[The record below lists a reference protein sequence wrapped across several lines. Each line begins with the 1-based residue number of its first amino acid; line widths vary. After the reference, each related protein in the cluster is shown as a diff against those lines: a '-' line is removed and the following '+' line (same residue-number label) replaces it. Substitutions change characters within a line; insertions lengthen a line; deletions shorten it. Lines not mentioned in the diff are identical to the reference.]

1 MAVAERLAW
10 QDVRSFDGHRPTSEE
25 DLEYALSLA
34 SLSFL
39 LAVIWGQP
47 LIRLLRRW
55 RMGKLIRIDGPRS
68 HEEKMGTPTMGGL
81 MVIIPVLVITIV
93 LNVANL
99 LNPDPII
106 GRSIIV
112 PMAAMAGYGILGGL
126 DDYIGVRGMR
136 RGEGLLGRWIFAT
149 QVVMAL
155 IIALVLHLALD
166 YRRLALPGVEEPI
179 DIGFLY
185 VPVAMIIIVG
195 FSNAVNLTDGLDGL
209 AGIIV
214 ASAFAAY
221 AVIAYL
227 QGWAYLARFGFIVVG
242 ASFGFLWYNAHP
254 AELFMGGVGSYALG
268 ATLGVMALMSGQ
280 WLVLPIVAVIPV
292 AEALSVML
300 QVGYFKLTRRLTG
313 QGKRLFKMSPLHHHF
328 ELLGWSETQVVQ
340 RFWLVA
346 VLAAMLGVALA
357 LL

>member
-1 MAVAERLAW
+1 M
-10 QDVRSFDGHRPTSEE
+10 
-25 DLEYALSLA
+25 EYALALA

-39 LAVIWGQP
+39 LAVIWGRP
-47 LIRLLRRW
+47 LISLLRHW

-99 LNPDPII
+99 VNPDPII
-106 GRSIIV
+106 GRSILV
-112 PMAAMAGYGILGGL
+112 PMAIMAGYAILGGI
-126 DDYIGVRGMR
+126 DDYVGVRGMR
-136 RGEGLLGRWIFAT
+136 RGEGLLGRWVIGAQT
-149 QVVMAL
+149 AMAL
-155 IIALVLHLALD
+155 AAALVLYFVLD
-166 YRRLALPGVEEPI
+166 YHNVALPGVDEPV
-179 DIGFLY
+179 DIGILY
-185 VPVAMIIIVG
+185 ILVAVFIIVAT
-195 FSNAVNLTDGLDGL
+195 SNAVNFTDGLDGL

-242 ASFGFLWYNAHP
+242 ASFAFLWYNAHP

-280 WLVLPIVAVIPV
+280 WLMLPIVAIVPV
-292 AEALSVML
+292 AEVLSVIL
-300 QVGYFKLTRRLTG
+300 QVGYFKLSRRMTGQPRRL
-313 QGKRLFKMSPLHHHF
+313 LKMAPLHHHF

-340 RFWLVA
+340 RFWLMGL
-346 VLAAMLGVALA
+346 LAAMLGVALA

>member
-1 MAVAERLAW
+1 
-10 QDVRSFDGHRPTSEE
+10 
-25 DLEYALSLA
+25 LSLA
-34 SLSFL
+34 SLAFL
-39 LAVIWGQP
+39 LAVIWGRP
-47 LIRLLRRW
+47 LITLLRRW

-81 MVIIPVLVITIV
+81 MVIIPVLLITIA

-99 LNPDPII
+99 INPDPII
-106 GRSIIV
+106 GRSILV
-112 PMAAMAGYGILGGL
+112 PMGVMAGYAVLGGV
-126 DDYIGVRGMR
+126 DDYMGVRGMR
-136 RGEGLLGRWIFAT
+136 SGEGLSGRWLFGA
-149 QVVMAL
+149 Q
-155 IIALVLHLALD
+155 IALALATGLVLYFGLEYHSM
-166 YRRLALPGVEEPI
+166 ALPGVAEPI
-179 DIGFLY
+179 NIGFFY
-185 VPVAMIIIVG
+185 VPVAMFVIV
-195 FSNAVNLTDGLDGL
+195 SATNAVNFTDGLDGL

-242 ASFGFLWYNAHP
+242 ASFAFLWYNAHP
-254 AELFMGGVGSYALG
+254 AELFMGGVGSYSLG

-280 WLVLPIVAVIPV
+280 WLVLPIVAVVPV
-292 AEALSVML
+292 AEVMSVIL
-300 QVGYFKLTRRLTG
+300 QVSYFKLTRRMTG

-340 RFWLVA
+340 RFWLMGL
-346 VLAAMLGVALA
+346 LAAMLGVALA

>member
-1 MAVAERLAW
+1 
-10 QDVRSFDGHRPTSEE
+10 
-25 DLEYALSLA
+25 LEYALSLA

-47 LIRLLRRW
+47 LILLLRRW
-55 RMGKLIRIDGPRS
+55 RMGKLIRINGPRS
-68 HEEKMGTPTMGGL
+68 HSEKMGTPTMGGL
-81 MVIIPVLVITIV
+81 MVVIPVLLITIV

-106 GRSIIV
+106 GRSILV
-112 PMAAMAGYGILGGL
+112 PMGVMAGYAILGGL
-126 DDYIGVRGMR
+126 DDYVGVRGMR
-136 RGEGLLGRWIFAT
+136 SGEGLLGRWLFVA
-149 QVVMAL
+149 QVAMAL
-155 IIALVLHLALD
+155 VTALALHFGLD
-166 YRRLALPGVEEPI
+166 YRNVALPGVEEPI
-179 DIGFLY
+179 GIGILY
-185 VPVAMIIIVG
+185 IPVAMFIIVG
-195 FSNAVNLTDGLDGL
+195 TSNAVNFTDGLDGL

-242 ASFGFLWYNAHP
+242 ASFAFLWYNAHP
-254 AELFMGGVGSYALG
+254 AELFMGGVGSFSLG

-280 WLVLPIVAVIPV
+280 WLVLPIVAFIPV
-292 AEALSVML
+292 AEVVSVIL
-300 QVGYFKLTRRLTG
+300 QVSYFKLTRRFTG
-313 QGKRLFKMSPLHHHF
+313 RGKRLLKMSPLHHHF

-340 RFWLVA
+340 RFWLVGI
-346 VLAAMLGVALA
+346 LAGMLGVALA

>member
-1 MAVAERLAW
+1 M
-10 QDVRSFDGHRPTSEE
+10 
-25 DLEYALSLA
+25 EYALALA

-39 LAVIWGQP
+39 LAVIWGRP
-47 LIRLLRRW
+47 LINLLRKW

-81 MVIIPVLVITIV
+81 MVVIPVLLITIV

-106 GRSIIV
+106 GRSILV
-112 PMAAMAGYGILGGL
+112 PMAVMAGFAILGGV
-126 DDYIGVRGMR
+126 DDYTGLRGMR
-136 RGEGLLGRWIFAT
+136 QGEGLLGRWIFGA
-149 QVVMAL
+149 QIVMAL
-155 IIALVLHLALD
+155 ATALVLHFALG
-166 YRRLALPGVEEPI
+166 YRNLALPGVEEPI
-179 DIGFLY
+179 DIGPLY
-185 VPVAMIIIVG
+185 IVVATFIIVG
-195 FSNAVNLTDGLDGL
+195 MSNAVNLTDGLDGL
-209 AGIIV
+209 AGIII

-242 ASFGFLWYNAHP
+242 ASFAFLWYNAHP
-254 AELFMGGVGSYALG
+254 AELFMGGLGAYALG
-268 ATLGVMALMSGQ
+268 ATLGVVALMSGQ

-292 AEALSVML
+292 AEATAVIL

-313 QGKRLFKMSPLHHHF
+313 QGRRLFKMSPLHHHF

-340 RFWLVA
+340 RFWLMGL
-346 VLAAMLGVALA
+346 LAAMLGLALA

>member
-1 MAVAERLAW
+1 M
-10 QDVRSFDGHRPTSEE
+10 
-25 DLEYALSLA
+25 EYALSLA

-81 MVIIPVLVITIV
+81 MVVIPVLLISIV

-106 GRSIIV
+106 GRSILV
-112 PMAAMAGYGILGGL
+112 PMGVMAGYALLGGI
-126 DDYIGVRGMR
+126 DDYAGVRGMR
-136 RGEGLLGRWIFAT
+136 SGEGLMGRWIFGG
-149 QVVMAL
+149 QVAMAL
-155 IIALVLHLALD
+155 VTALVLSFGLGYHNM
-166 YRRLALPGVEEPI
+166 ALPGVEEPI
-179 DIGFLY
+179 DIGIFY
-185 VPVAMIIIVG
+185 VPVAMLIIVSM
-195 FSNAVNLTDGLDGL
+195 SNAVNLTDGLDGL

-221 AVIAYL
+221 AIIAYL
-227 QGWAYLARFGFIVVG
+227 QGWAYLARFDFIVVG
-242 ASFGFLWYNAHP
+242 AAFAFLWYNAYP
-254 AELFMGGVGSYALG
+254 AELFMGGVGSYSLG
-268 ATLGVMALMSGQ
+268 ATLGVVALMSGQ
-280 WLVLPIVAVIPV
+280 WLVLPLVAIIPV
-292 AEALSVML
+292 SEAASVVL
-300 QVGYFKLTRRLTG
+300 QVSYFKLTRRWTG
-313 QGKRLFKMSPLHHHF
+313 QGKRLLKMAPLHHHF

-340 RFWLVA
+340 RFWLVSI
-346 VLAAMLGVALA
+346 LASMLGVALA